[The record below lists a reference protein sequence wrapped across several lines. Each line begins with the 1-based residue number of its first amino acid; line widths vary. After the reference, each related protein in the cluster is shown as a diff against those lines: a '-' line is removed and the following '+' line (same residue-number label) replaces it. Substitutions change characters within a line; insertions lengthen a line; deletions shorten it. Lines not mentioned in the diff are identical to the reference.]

1 MIIVI
6 LILLLAVLILGP
18 QQWARYILNKH
29 SKARDDI
36 QGTGGQFVKHLRKKY
51 KLDYLKLEASSSGD
65 HYDPMSKTVRLS
77 EDNLNGQSL
86 TAVAVAA
93 HEFGHALQHALNYQ
107 PLLARTRMVGFAQK
121 TEKLAGIV
129 LIAIPLLSMTPGGA
143 RMIPL
148 LIVFMIISVAINSIV
163 HLITLPVEFDA
174 SFGRA
179 LPILKEGQ
187 YISRSDMRSVRHILL
202 ACAFTYL
209 ASSMAGLL
217 NFWRWFRFLRR

>member
-1 MIIVI
+1 MLVLIFIV
-6 LILLLAVLILGP
+6 LLALLILGP

-29 SKARDDI
+29 SNPRNDI
-36 QGTGGQFVKHLRKKY
+36 QGTGGQFVKHLRKKFQ
-51 KLDYLKLEASSSGD
+51 LDYLQLEATPLGD

-77 EDNLNGQSL
+77 ENNLNGRSL

-93 HEFGHALQHALNYQ
+93 HEFGHALQHAKNYQ

-121 TEKLAGIV
+121 TEKIGGIA
-129 LIAIPLLSMTPGGA
+129 LFALPLLSMTPGGV
-143 RMIPL
+143 RLVPL
-148 LIVFMIISVAINSIV
+148 LFVILIFSVAISCVV
-163 HLITLPVEFDA
+163 HLVTLPVEFDA

-179 LPILKEGQ
+179 LPILRQGQ
-187 YISRSDMRSVRHILL
+187 YIDAKDMRSVRHILL

-209 ASSMAGLL
+209 ASSLAGLL

>member
-1 MIIVI
+1 MLILI
-6 LILLLAVLILGP
+6 LILLLAALILGP
-18 QQWARYILNKH
+18 QQWARYVLRKH
-29 SKARDDI
+29 SVPRPDLA
-36 QGTGGQFVKHLRKKY
+36 GTGGQFIKHLRKKFA
-51 KLDYLKLEASSSGD
+51 LPDLQLEATTQGD
-65 HYDPMSKTVRLS
+65 HYDPLTRTVRLG

-93 HEFGHALQHALNYQ
+93 HEFGHALQHARNYQ

-121 TEKLAGIV
+121 SEKLGGIA
-129 LIAIPLLSMTPGGA
+129 LFIIPLLSMTPFGV
-143 RMIPL
+143 RLLPL
-148 LIVFMIISVAINSIV
+148 LIIIIIFSIAISCVV

-179 LPILKEGQ
+179 LPILKQGQ
-187 YISRSDMRSVRHILL
+187 YVDNKDMRSVRHILL

-209 ASSMAGLL
+209 ASSLAGLL